1 MLGSLLVSVGQSAD
15 FVVHSVAVVVSGQ
28 SGGTGGRQRPS
39 VATCATVTRE
49 AGGDQ
54 GRWLFGHSD
63 ALSLISD
70 RQSGVW
76 LRKRQQ
82 AGRFTYGRGMREYRD
97 NRVLRTES
105 EYPNIVELAVA
116 RDGLATEL
124 SRQIIAFHKSRHIEL
139 RHGRITLRHGQ
150 IYYRWCFSDLAT
162 AHAFLERFGGA
173 VVR

>member
-1 MLGSLLVSVGQSAD
+1 M
-15 FVVHSVAVVVSGQ
+15 
-28 SGGTGGRQRPS
+28 P
-39 VATCATVTRE
+39 
-49 AGGDQ
+49 
-54 GRWLFGHSD
+54 
-63 ALSLISD
+63 LSLISD

-76 LRKRQQ
+76 LHKRQQ